1 MSGGVAD
8 LVRMMNY
15 KLVLTEEHS
24 EPYIFYKDE
33 GKNDSKEMISF
44 VEFRGLLGS

>member
-1 MSGGVAD
+1 MSSGVAD

-15 KLVLTEEHS
+15 KLVLSEEHT

-33 GKNDSKEMISF
+33 GGDYSIVMICHSDLCF
-44 VEFRGLLGS
+44 A

>member
-1 MSGGVAD
+1 MSSGVAD

-15 KLVLTEEHS
+15 KLVLTEEHT

-33 GKNDSKEMISF
+33 GTHIHSLMI
-44 VEFRGLLGS
+44 